1 MDPLPALENW
11 PEAMDVNKNLSG
23 KAKEDIALL
32 ERYLKG
38 RDQTALTELMSR
50 YRDSIYY
57 MILKM
62 VHSQEDA
69 EDLTVEAFTKAFMN
83 LDKYTPN
90 FAFSTWLFRIAS
102 NNVIDFLRKKRI
114 ETISI
119 HSQTDEDG
127 NEIIPGRISS
137 EAPNPEDLF
146 IKSQRAEILREVL
159 KTINPKYAQLIE
171 LRYFKELSYDE
182 ISEELQMPIGTVKVQ
197 LHRAKKMIRSLLEK
211 SPLKNS

>member
-1 MDPLPALENW
+1 MEINQ
-11 PEAMDVNKNLSG
+11 NLS
-23 KAKEDIALL
+23 D
-32 ERYLKG
+32 KG
-38 RDQTALTELMSR
+38 REDLALVNQFRENNDQSALAKLMTR

-62 VHSQEDA
+62 VKNQEDA

-83 LDKYTPN
+83 LDKYVPN

-119 HSQTDEDG
+119 QDHMDDDSGEVMV
-127 NEIIPGRISS
+127 GRISS
-137 EAPNPEDLF
+137 DLPNPEEIF

-159 KTINPKYAQLIE
+159 KTINPKYAELIA

-182 ISEELQMPIGTVKVQ
+182 IAQELKMPIGTVKVQ
-197 LHRAKKMIRSLLEK
+197 LHRAKKIVRSLLEN
-211 SPLKNS
+211 SPLRNQ